1 MQDVSV
7 LLASPYRKGAPLTD
21 TLAKPIELTWESK
34 EIEVWRIR
42 SALAEQWHRWEAEYP
57 DPSIIEADST
67 EQVYMRAS
75 TVNVIVAVDTSDD
88 AKHAEE
94 SLSRLFDY
102 SPSRSVILVRNGR
115 PANATTY
122 SVRVEV
128 EEREH
133 TRGVAPVRL
142 ETITILAPPGN
153 DQSLASLSS
162 PLLIPDLP
170 DVLYVPF
177 GPIAGNLLVSSLF
190 ELVDFLVVDTVWTQ
204 NVGATFAVLAENSTR
219 QDINDINDIA
229 WSRLLV
235 WRQLVAQFFDQP
247 AALESLETIEEVEIT
262 YALTSDEGRCGRS
275 SALLTAGWLATRLGW
290 RAPGEMVSFRDGW
303 RSTLRAG
310 EKGKSREIVLTI
322 VEGQHDYGCGCL
334 EHIRIVAGGKAKGSF
349 DVRRTSEEEISTT
362 STHGELANVTR
373 IVHSRCPDDRSL
385 ISQELRRL
393 HEDPTY
399 TAALDFASLLWPAG
413 MDS

>member
-1 MQDVSV
+1 M
-7 LLASPYRKGAPLTD
+7 TD
-21 TLAKPIELTWESK
+21 TLTKPIELSWESK
-34 EIEVWRIR
+34 EIEVGRIR
-42 SALAEQWHRWEAEYP
+42 AALAEQWHRWEAEFP
-57 DPSIIEADST
+57 DPSVMEADST

-75 TVNVIVAVDTSDD
+75 TVNVIVSVDSKED
-88 AKHAEE
+88 AQRAED
-94 SLSRLFDY
+94 SLSQLSDY
-102 SPSRSVILVRNGR
+102 SPSRILMLVRNGR
-115 PANATTY
+115 PANVNTF
-122 SVRVEV
+122 SVRVKV

-142 ETITILAPPGN
+142 ETIAIMAPPGN

-190 ELVDFLVVDTVWTQ
+190 ELVDIVVVDTVWTPDA
-204 NVGATFAVLAENSTR
+204 GASFAVLADKATR
-219 QDINDINDIA
+219 QAVSDINDIA

-247 AALESLETIEEVEIT
+247 TTLESLETIEEVEIT
-262 YALTSDEGRCGRS
+262 YDPTSDEGRCGRS
-275 SALLTAGWLATRLGW
+275 AALLTAGWLATRLGW

-310 EKGKSREIVLTI
+310 EKGKSREIVLTL
-322 VEGQHDYGCGCL
+322 VEGEHDYGCGCL
-334 EHIRIVAGGKAKGSF
+334 QEIRLVAGGRSLGTF
-349 DVRRTSEEEISTT
+349 DVQRTSEEEITTT
-362 STHGELANVTR
+362 SSHRDVTAVTR
-373 IVHSRCPDDRSL
+373 IVHSRCPDDRAL
-385 ISQELRRL
+385 MSQELRRL

-399 TAALDFASLLWPAG
+399 TAALDFATLLWPAG